1 MPNAIPLLLET
12 IKIEEGIAHN
22 LAYHQ
27 QRLHRSRQALLGTQ
41 NILDL
46 QEHIIAPSKGC
57 YRCRVLY
64 DYKIHS
70 IEYIPYQ
77 PKMISNIQL
86 IETPISYNY
95 KYADRS
101 VFEALQSQASQSNE
115 VLIVKNGY
123 LTDTTIANIALYN
136 GDTWVTPKKPLLRG
150 TMREKLLDEGFLKTK
165 EIKEEDLSEYTQ
177 VALMNA
183 MIGFKILKNIT
194 IVDTQGNIYDY

>member
-12 IKIEEGIAHN
+12 IKIEEGIVHN
-22 LAYHQ
+22 LTYHQ
-27 QRLHRSRQALLGTQ
+27 KRLNRSRQALFGSKE
-41 NILDL
+41 ILDL
-46 QEHIIAPSKGC
+46 QKNIIAPLKGC

-64 DYKIHS
+64 NYKIHS
-70 IEYIPYQ
+70 IEYILYQ

-101 VFEALQSQASQSNE
+101 MLEALQSQAFQSDE
-115 VLIVKNGY
+115 VLIVRNGY
-123 LTDTTIANIALYN
+123 LTDTTIANIALYD

-150 TMREKLLDEGFLKTK
+150 IMREKLLDEGFLKIK
-165 EIKEEDLSEYTQ
+165 KIKEEDLSKYTQ
-177 VALMNA
+177 VGLMNA
-183 MIGFKILKNIT
+183 MLGFKILKNIT